1 MLYTKYAA
9 CHICNMENFDTM
21 LFVKALGLAVAME
34 GMLWAGFPGM
44 MREAARQASQLSTAA
59 LRAIGSIMLVAGVFV
74 CALGF

>member
-1 MLYTKYAA
+1 MLYRKYAA

-34 GMLWAGFPGM
+34 GMLWAGFPGR
-44 MREAARQASQLSTAA
+44 MREAARQASQLSTAT